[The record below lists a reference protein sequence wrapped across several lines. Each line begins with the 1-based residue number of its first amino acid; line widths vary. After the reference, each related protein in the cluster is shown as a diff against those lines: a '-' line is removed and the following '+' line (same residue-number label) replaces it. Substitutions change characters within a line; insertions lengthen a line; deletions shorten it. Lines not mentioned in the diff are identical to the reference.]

1 MELAVTGMTCGSCAA
16 RVEKR
21 LNGLDGVAASVNYAT
36 ERATVDYDPA
46 VVGPDQLI
54 AAVEETGYGAAALA
68 PAGTPRVDESVAGPD
83 PGERAAEEHL
93 RSLRQRLIGTAVLAL
108 PVLLL
113 SMIPALQFENWQWL
127 AFTLAAPVATW
138 GAWPFH
144 RAAWSNLRHGAATM
158 DTLISVGVL
167 AAFGWS
173 AVALFFGDAGEP
185 GMTMGLDATLGGSA
199 TEDLYLEVSSAVTVF
214 MLAGRYFEAKAKR
227 RAGSAL
233 RALLELGAKDVAVL
247 RDGHEVRLPIGQ
259 LAPGDSFVVRP
270 GEKIATDGVVVE
282 GSSAVDASMVTGE
295 SVPVEVAPGDAVIGA
310 TVNAGGRLVVRATRV
325 GADTALA
332 QMAKLVQDA
341 QSGKAPVQRL
351 ADRISSVFVPVVI
364 VLALAT
370 LGIWLAVS
378 GDAAESFSAAVAV
391 LIIACPC
398 ALGLA
403 TPTALLVGTGRGA
416 QLGILIKGPEVLES
430 TRQVDT
436 VVLDKTGTV
445 TTGRMS
451 LVGVAVAEGVDEAEA
466 LRLVGALEAA
476 SEHPIGRAVAEAAV
490 ERTGPLLPVE
500 SFANRPGLG
509 VEGVVGGHAVVA
521 GRPGLL
527 ADWSMSLPAELD
539 EVRRDAEAAGRTV
552 VAAGWDG
559 RARALFVVADTVK
572 PTERDGGRPA
582 ARPRP
587 EARAAHRRQRGDGPL
602 GGGGRRCRRRG
613 GRGPP
618 GREARRRAG
627 APGRGACGG
636 HGGRRRE
643 RRRGPGPGRPRHLPG
658 DGHGRRHRGQRP
670 DAGAGRPHGGR
681 RRHPPQPSHPRHHQ
695 GEPLLGLRLQR
706 GRHPARGRGAAEP
719 PHRGRGDGAL
729 QPVRGLEQPT
739 ATPLPLSRLRRAG

>member
-1 MELAVTGMTCGSCAA
+1 M
-16 RVEKR
+16 
-21 LNGLDGVAASVNYAT
+21 
-36 ERATVDYDPA
+36 
-46 VVGPDQLI
+46 
-54 AAVEETGYGAAALA
+54 
-68 PAGTPRVDESVAGPD
+68 
-83 PGERAAEEHL
+83 
-93 RSLRQRLIGTAVLAL
+93 LAL

-364 VLALAT
+364 VVALAT

-378 GDAAESFSAAVAV
+378 GDAAGVV
-391 LIIACPC
+391 L
-398 ALGLA
+398 GRR
-403 TPTALLVGTGRGA
+403 RGA
-416 QLGILIKGPEVLES
+416 DHRLP
-430 TRQVDT
+430 
-436 VVLDKTGTV
+436 
-445 TTGRMS
+445 
-451 LVGVAVAEGVDEAEA
+451 
-466 LRLVGALEAA
+466 LR
-476 SEHPIGRAVAEAAV
+476 P
-490 ERTGPLLPVE
+490 
-500 SFANRPGLG
+500 RPGHAHRTA
-509 VEGVVGGHAVVA
+509 GGDRA
-521 GRPGLL
+521 GRP
-527 ADWSMSLPAELD
+527 
-539 EVRRDAEAAGRTV
+539 AGHPHQGSRGV
-552 VAAGWDG
+552 GEHPSG
-559 RARALFVVADTVK
+559 RHRRARQD
-572 PTERDGGRPA
+572 RHGDH
-582 ARPRP
+582 
-587 EARAAHRRQRGDGPL
+587 RAHEP
-602 GGGGRRCRRRG
+602 GRRSG
-613 GRGPP
+613 G
-618 GREARRRAG
+618 
-627 APGRGACGG
+627 
-636 HGGRRRE
+636 
-643 RRRGPGPGRPRHLPG
+643 
-658 DGHGRRHRGQRP
+658 
-670 DAGAGRPHGGR
+670 
-681 RRHPPQPSHPRHHQ
+681 
-695 GEPLLGLRLQR
+695 
-706 GRHPARGRGAAEP
+706 
-719 PHRGRGDGAL
+719 
-729 QPVRGLEQPT
+729 
-739 ATPLPLSRLRRAG
+739 